1 MQRVEAYRR
10 HAAECRR
17 LAENART
24 GEDKTVLLNMAESW
38 EMLAEELE
46 LKTETDRPLV

>member
-24 GEDKTVLLNMAESW
+24 GEDRTVLLNMAESW
-38 EMLAEELE
+38 EMLAEGSDGSE
-46 LKTETDRPLV
+46 P